1 MKKLLLFV
9 GASLLINNI
18 DAQQLQNPSHLIENA
33 NASKAARF
41 SQNANNSR
49 VSSGFI
55 DYSWQN
61 FNNQSYVFGFNS
73 NFVSTDTSI
82 NYIGVALTPFKGV
95 FDYVDNDVDFN
106 ITPYPASFTYTVDS
120 IFASITHENNS
131 GLSNNLTMQLVQ
143 LSGTGTLTSGA
154 TVKWSDSIVTTTS
167 LSSGGNWLGAG
178 ASYLAQYAPNY
189 TATVGTKLGMV
200 IKYIAPKADS
210 MGVLGSS
217 INDSLG
223 TTFTQSPFPT
233 SFMQSPPYISTI
245 IPCRNIGYGNP
256 VGSGGWFQAQDWEIW
271 AKVTFNDVTGVSDN
285 ELAKNVTLYQ
295 NIPNP
300 ANGSTLIKYD
310 LEKTSDINL
319 SIYDVTG
326 RKIFEKSQND
336 VIAGSHKMNIDV
348 SNFSKGAY
356 FYTLTA
362 NGNKVTKRMVITE

>member
-1 MKKLLLFV
+1 MKKLLLYV

-18 DAQQLQNPSHLIENA
+18 DAQQIQIPSHLIENE

-61 FNNQSYVFGFNS
+61 VNSQSYIFGFNS

-82 NYIGVALTPFKGV
+82 NYIGVALFPFKGV
-95 FDYVDNDVDFN
+95 FDYADNDVDFN
-106 ITPYPASFTYTVDS
+106 ITPYPSSFTYTVDS
-120 IFASITHENNS
+120 IFATVTHENNS

-143 LSGTGTLTSGA
+143 LSGSNTLTSA
-154 TVKWSDSIVTTTS
+154 ASVKWSDSIVTTTS
-167 LSSGGNWLGAG
+167 LSPGGNWTGSGARYV
-178 ASYLAQYAPNY
+178 AEYAPNY
-189 TATVGTKLGMV
+189 TTTAGQKLGMV
-200 IKYIAPKADS
+200 LKYFAPKADS

-217 INDSLG
+217 INDSSG
-223 TTFTQSPFPT
+223 TTFTPSPFPT
-233 SFMQSPPYISTI
+233 SFMQSPPYITSI

-256 VGSGGWFQAQDWEIW
+256 VGSAGWFQAQDWEIW

-310 LEKTSDINL
+310 IQKTSDINL

-362 NGNKVTKRMVITE
+362 NGNKVTKRMIITE